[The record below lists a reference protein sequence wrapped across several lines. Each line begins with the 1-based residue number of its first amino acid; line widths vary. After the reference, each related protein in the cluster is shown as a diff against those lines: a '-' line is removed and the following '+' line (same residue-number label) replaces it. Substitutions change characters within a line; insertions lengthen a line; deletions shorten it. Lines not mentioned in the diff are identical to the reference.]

1 MEQLDGI
8 VPWDGTLGYPSFDP
22 RDEVGHQAVL
32 VPRSEPIA
40 VPYTLVLR
48 TNSTTWFA
56 LDSYQEQSYSQADS
70 TIHDIRVDS
79 FQQGEKG
86 IAKSLHREKGEDDAL
101 KHETEPILPS
111 FIDAY
116 DDHSDVFDWSQ
127 PIDLNSAYSEDE
139 RLSIGVAITAR
150 VEKASSS
157 GVMESL
163 RKKLNEIIDNHNHIS
178 DEIGNIAS
186 VVVVPLSCH
195 S

>member
-48 TNSTTWFA
+48 TNGTTWFT

-116 DDHSDVFDWSQ
+116 YDHSDAFDWSQ

>member
-70 TIHDIRVDS
+70 IIHDIRVGQ
-79 FQQGEKG
+79 FQQEEKG
-86 IAKSLHREKGEDDAL
+86 IGKSLHREKGEDDAL

-116 DDHSDVFDWSQ
+116 DDHSDAFDWSQ

>member
-22 RDEVGHQAVL
+22 RDEVGHQAVF
-32 VPRSEPIA
+32 VPRSEAIA

-48 TNSTTWFA
+48 TNSTTWFT
-56 LDSYQEQSYSQADS
+56 LDSYQEQSHSQADS
-70 TIHDIRVDS
+70 TVHDIRVGL
-79 FQQGEKG
+79 FQQEEKRTD
-86 IAKSLHREKGEDDAL
+86 ISLHREKGEDDAL

-111 FIDAY
+111 FIDTY
-116 DDHSDVFDWSQ
+116 DDHSDAFDWSQ
-127 PIDLNSAYSEDE
+127 PMDLNSAHSEDE
-139 RLSIGVAITAR
+139 RLCIEVAITAR
-150 VEKASSS
+150 AEKAPSS
-157 GVMESL
+157 GAMESL

-186 VVVVPLSCH
+186 VVAIPLSCH

>member
-48 TNSTTWFA
+48 TNGTTWFT

-86 IAKSLHREKGEDDAL
+86 IGKSLHREKGEDDAL

-116 DDHSDVFDWSQ
+116 DDHSDAFDWSQ